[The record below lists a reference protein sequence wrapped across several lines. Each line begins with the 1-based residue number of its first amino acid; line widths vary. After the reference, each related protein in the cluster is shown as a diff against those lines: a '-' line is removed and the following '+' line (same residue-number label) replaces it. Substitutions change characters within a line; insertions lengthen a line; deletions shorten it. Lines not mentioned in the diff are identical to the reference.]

1 MFADR
6 AFTLS
11 ELLAHYQVS
20 GTESGDNISL
30 PSHLNG
36 DLSFDLKGGADSF
49 NSTNISSNVTVDA
62 GDGDDYVLTGSGN
75 DTLIGGAGND
85 SLYGG
90 AGNDTL
96 IGGVGRDILHGG
108 SGADTFVFDLIN
120 IDGNIDEIRDFNVSD
135 GDLID
140 VSSLL
145 DGANQ
150 DSLADF
156 LEVTN
161 TGGSV
166 TIGLKDGNG
175 VGTDFLVLSNWNSA
189 NNLDDLIAMNA
200 LII

>member
-1 MFADR
+1 M
-6 AFTLS
+6 
-11 ELLAHYQVS
+11 
-20 GTESGDNISL
+20 

>member
-1 MFADR
+1 
-6 AFTLS
+6 
-11 ELLAHYQVS
+11 
-20 GTESGDNISL
+20 
-30 PSHLNG
+30 
-36 DLSFDLKGGADSF
+36 
-49 NSTNISSNVTVDA
+49 STNISSNVTVDA

-161 TGGSV
+161 
-166 TIGLKDGNG
+166 
-175 VGTDFLVLSNWNSA
+175 
-189 NNLDDLIAMNA
+189 
-200 LII
+200 